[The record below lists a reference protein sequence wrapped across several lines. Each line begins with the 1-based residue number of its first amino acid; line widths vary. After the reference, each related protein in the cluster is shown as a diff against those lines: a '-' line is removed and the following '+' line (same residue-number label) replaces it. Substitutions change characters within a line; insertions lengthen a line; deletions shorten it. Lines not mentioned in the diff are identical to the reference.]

1 MLIVNCELSFM
12 LFREIIGQEEVKQQL
27 RQSVREGRI
36 PHAQLFAGVSGIG
49 KLQLALAYAQYVN
62 CPHRTEEDSCG
73 ECPTCRQ
80 YHNLQHPDLHF
91 AFPIVKTDSA
101 DTCNAFMDTW
111 RSMILNQPYF
121 DLDDWYKALG
131 VETKQGMIYEKES
144 SEILR
149 KLSLKPFGDGYKVM
163 IIWQPE
169 KMNPT
174 CANKLLKILEEPPAR
189 TLFIMVSEHP
199 EQLLSTIQSRVQ
211 TIRVPRLKEAEIAQA
226 LVDQHKMSAA
236 DATDIA
242 RIANGS
248 YLQALKKSDESE
260 ENQQELN
267 DFIALFRDAYTVGVL
282 KDPKKKFESLKRLRQ
297 WSADMADSKVGR
309 EKQKHF
315 LQYAQNQVR
324 ENYIRN
330 FSQPELN
337 YQMAAERE
345 FSNKFAPFIHN
356 GNVEQIMLEL
366 EKAERQIEQNGNA
379 KMIFFDLCM
388 QMIVLIK
395 KPKNV

>member
-1 MLIVNCELSFM
+1 M
-12 LFREIIGQEEVKQQL
+12 LFREIIGQEAVKQQL

-36 PHAQLFAGVSGIG
+36 PHAQLFAGKSGIG
-49 KLQLALAYAQYVN
+49 KLQLALAYAQYLN

-80 YHNLQHPDLHF
+80 YQNLQHPDLHF
-91 AFPIVKTDSA
+91 VFPIVKTDA
-101 DTCNAFMDTW
+101 GDTCDAFMEPW
-111 RSMILNQPYF
+111 REIILQQRYF

-169 KMNPT
+169 KMNIA
-174 CANKLLKILEEPPAR
+174 CANKLLKILEEPPKR
-189 TLFIMVSEHP
+189 TVFLLVSEHP

-211 TIRVPRLKEAEIAQA
+211 LVRIPALPNETIAEALTRNKSIPST
-226 LVDQHKMSAA
+226 DIN
-236 DATDIA
+236 DIA

-248 YLQALKKSDESE
+248 YLTALKKADDSE
-260 ENQQELN
+260 ENQQELR
-267 DFIALFRDAYTVGVL
+267 DFIALFRNAYTVGIL
-282 KDPKKKFESLKRLRQ
+282 RDPQKKYEALQYLRQ
-297 WSADMADSKVGR
+297 WSLEMADSKVGR
-309 EKQKHF
+309 ERQKHF

-324 ENYIRN
+324 ENFIRN
-330 FSQPELN
+330 VGQPELN
-337 YQMAAERE
+337 YQMTAERE
-345 FSNKFAPFIHN
+345 FSTKFAPFIHT
-356 GNVEQIMLEL
+356 GNIEEIMLEL
-366 EKAERQIEQNGNA
+366 ERAERQIEQNGNA
-379 KMIFFDLCM
+379 KIIFFDLCL

-395 KPKNV
+395 KPRP